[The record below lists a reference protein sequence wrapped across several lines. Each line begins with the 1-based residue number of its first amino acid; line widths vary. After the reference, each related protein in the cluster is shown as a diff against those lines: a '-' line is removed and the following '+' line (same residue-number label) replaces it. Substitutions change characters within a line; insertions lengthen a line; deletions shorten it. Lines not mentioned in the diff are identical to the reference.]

1 MKETIV
7 LGLGNP
13 LMADEGIGGY
23 LIGEL
28 QKQADRFHDIDFVDA
43 GTGGFNLLHY
53 LDGRKKAIIIDC
65 ALMGTPP
72 GTIKKFSPED
82 VESTKKLAHYS
93 LHEADIIKVLQ
104 MAKMLGQCPETVIIF
119 GIEPET
125 IEQRQSLSPAL
136 LERIDSYLEQI
147 TKEILSTKS

>member
-1 MKETIV
+1 
-7 LGLGNP
+7 
-13 LMADEGIGGY
+13 MADEGIGGY
-23 LIGEL
+23 LVTEL
-28 QKQADRFHDIDFVDA
+28 QEHADKFPDVDFIDA

-65 ALMGTPP
+65 ALMGTKP

-82 VESTKKLAHYS
+82 VESTKRLSHYS

-104 MAKMLGQCPETVIIF
+104 MAKTLGQCPETVIIF

-125 IEQRQSLSPAL
+125 IEQRQSLSAEL
-136 LERIDSYLEQI
+136 MERIEEYIERI
-147 TKEILSTKS
+147 EKEILSTKP

>member
-13 LMADEGIGGY
+13 LMADEGIGIA
-23 LIGEL
+23 LISKL
-28 QKQADRFHDIDFVDA
+28 QTQADKFGDVEFVDA

-65 ALMGTPP
+65 ALMGTQP

-82 VESTKKLAHYS
+82 VETTKKLAHYS

-119 GIEPET
+119 GIEPAAV
-125 IEQRQSLSPAL
+125 EQRQSLSTTL
-136 LERIDSYLEQI
+136 LDNIDLYIEQI
-147 TKEILSTKS
+147 TAELL